1 MLQDY
6 VPVLLHVLVA
16 MGFATVTLLANLL
29 LGRAGKRT
37 PHQGYRL

>member
-16 MGFATVTLLANLL
+16 IGFATVTLLANLL
-29 LGRAGKRT
+29 PRSRGD
-37 PHQGYRL
+37 PHGDQRHSL

>member
-16 MGFATVTLLANLL
+16 IGFATVTLLANL
-29 LGRAGKRT
+29 RPRSRRD
-37 PHQGYRL
+37 PHGDQRHSL